1 MGLKHF
7 IGFICLILLSLSLY
21 SNSALASTLDTD
33 LDKGLNI
40 SLLSQDPDPTRPGD
54 ILEIRL
60 SVENTGYNDIENSYL
75 EIEPE
80 YPFKALAG
88 EKLVENMGT
97 LGKRSE
103 DERRKVVKFK
113 LGIENDVNKGEY
125 PLKVHFY
132 TTNNNN
138 EASIVREISIEI
150 DSESNAEIESISVE
164 KLVPGEKT
172 NLVFGIKNAGKSPL
186 KNAMFSWECANDVI
200 LPVGSS
206 NVRHINVIDVGKTA
220 NISFDVLT
228 NVNTKPGLYKLDMVL
243 TYDDIEK
250 LQTITQA
257 GTVENQKRK
266 EIKSKSGIY
275 IGGTTDFDI
284 AFMERSPTGHYSF
297 SISNIGNN
305 GANSVKI
312 SVPPQANWTVTD
324 GSNSVILGNMQKGDY
339 TNMDFNLQPT
349 STGQELPLK
358 FEISYTSSDGLRQV
372 QEKTLSLYSSPST
385 PSVNPSMGSQLPE
398 EESRSSSLS
407 SILWIIV
414 LALVLVG
421 AVGLFA
427 YKKHQKKLKEKNAE
441 GKDTDEKQI
450 EDAKTGE

>member
-7 IGFICLILLSLSLY
+7 IGFMCLILLSLSLY
-21 SNSALASTLDTD
+21 SYPALGSTLGAD
-33 LDKGLNI
+33 LDRGLNI
-40 SLLSQDPDPTRPGD
+40 SLLSQDPDPAKPGD

-60 SVENTGYNDIENSYL
+60 SVENTGYDDIENSYL
-75 EIEPE
+75 EIQPG
-80 YPFKALAG
+80 YPFKSLTG
-88 EKLVENMGT
+88 EKLVENIGT

-132 TTNNNN
+132 TTNNDN
-138 EASIVREISIEI
+138 EASIIREISIDI

-206 NVRHINVIDVGKTA
+206 NVRHINVIDVGKTV
-220 NISFDVLT
+220 NVSFNVLT
-228 NVNTKPGLYKLDMVL
+228 NVNTKPGLYKLDMLL
-243 TYDDIEK
+243 TYDDIEN

-284 AFMERSPTGHYSF
+284 AFMERSPTGHYTF

-312 SVPPQANWTVTD
+312 SVPPQANWTITD
-324 GSNSVILGNMQKGDY
+324 GSDSVILGNMQKGDY
-339 TNMDFNLQPT
+339 TNVDFNLEPV

-358 FEISYTSSDGLRQV
+358 FEISYTSSDGLRQI
-372 QEKTLSLYSSPST
+372 QEKTLPLYSSPSN
-385 PSVNPSMGSQLPE
+385 PSVNSQLSE
-398 EESRSSSLS
+398 EKSSPSLLS
-407 SILWIIV
+407 SILLISV
-414 LALVLVG
+414 LTIVLVG
-421 AVGLFA
+421 SVGLFA
-427 YKKHQKKLKEKNAE
+427 YKKYQKKQKEK
-441 GKDTDEKQI
+441 
-450 EDAKTGE
+450 KTGE

>member
-1 MGLKHF
+1 M
-7 IGFICLILLSLSLY
+7 
-21 SNSALASTLDTD
+21 TTD

-40 SLLSQDPDPTRPGD
+40 SLLSQNPDPTKPGD

-60 SVENTGYNDIENSYL
+60 SVENTGYNDIEDCYV
-75 EIEPE
+75 EIKPE
-80 YPFKALAG
+80 YPFRALNG
-88 EKLVENMGT
+88 EKLVEKIGT

-132 TTNNNN
+132 TTNNKD
-138 EASIVREISIEI
+138 EASLIREIPIDI
-150 DSESNAEIESISVE
+150 DSESNAEIEFISVE

-172 NLVFGIKNAGKSPL
+172 NLVFGIKNVGKSPL

-206 NVRHINVIDVGKTA
+206 NVKHINLIDIGKTV
-220 NISFDVLT
+220 NVSFNVLT
-228 NVNTKPGLYKLDMVL
+228 NVNTKPGLYKLDMLL

-250 LQTITQA
+250 LQTITEA

-284 AFMERSPTGHYSF
+284 AFMEKSPTGDYTF

-305 GANSVKI
+305 GANSVKV
-312 SVPPQANWTVTD
+312 SVPLQANWTVMD

-339 TNMDFNLQPT
+339 TNVDFSLEPI
-349 STGQELPLK
+349 STGQDLPIK

-372 QEKTLSLYSSPST
+372 QEKIMPLYASPSDMPADT
-385 PSVNPSMGSQLPE
+385 KLPE
-398 EESRSSSLS
+398 ENNESSLLS
-407 SILWIIV
+407 SKLWILI
-414 LALVLVG
+414 LVG
-421 AVGLFA
+421 AAGLFV
-427 YKKHQKKLKEKNAE
+427 YKKRQKKMKERDAE
-441 GKDTDEKQI
+441 RKETGEKQM
-450 EDAKTGE
+450 EE

>member
-407 SILWIIV
+407 SILWIVV

>member
-21 SNSALASTLDTD
+21 SNSALASTLGDD

-40 SLLSQDPDPTRPGD
+40 SLLSQDPDPTKPGD
-54 ILEIRL
+54 MLEIRL
-60 SVENTGYNDIENSYL
+60 SVENTGYNDIEDCYL

-80 YPFKALAG
+80 YPFRALTG
-88 EKLVENMGT
+88 EKLVENLGT

-113 LGIENDVNKGEY
+113 LGIESDVNKGTY

-132 TTNNNN
+132 TTDNNDK
-138 EASIVREISIEI
+138 ASLVREIQIDI

-172 NLVFGIKNAGKSPL
+172 NLVFGIKNVGKSPL
-186 KNAMFSWECANDVI
+186 KNAMFSWECTNDVI

-206 NVRHINVIDVGKTA
+206 NVRHINLIDIGKTV
-220 NISFDVLT
+220 NVSFDVLT
-228 NVNTKPGLYKLDMVL
+228 NVNTKPGLYKLDMLL

-250 LQTITQA
+250 LQTITEA

-284 AFMERSPTGHYSF
+284 AFTEKNLAGLYSF

-312 SVPPQANWTVTD
+312 SVPSQANWTVTD

-339 TNMDFNLQPT
+339 TNVDFNLQPI

-372 QEKTLSLYSSPST
+372 QEKTLSLYSSPFE
-385 PSVNPSMGSQLPE
+385 PSAVSKLPE
-398 EESRSSSLS
+398 EESGSSSSSSL
-407 SILWIIV
+407 LWIVV
-414 LALVLVG
+414 LALVLVLVG
-421 AVGLFA
+421 AVGFFA
-427 YKKHQKKLKEKNAE
+427 YKKHQKKMKEKNVE
-441 GKDTDEKQI
+441 GKETGEKLM
-450 EDAKTGE
+450 EETKTGE

>member
-1 MGLKHF
+1 MIK
-7 IGFICLILLSLSLY
+7 
-21 SNSALASTLDTD
+21 A
-33 LDKGLNI
+33 LNI
-40 SLLSQDPDPTRPGD
+40 SLLSQNPDPVKPGD
-54 ILEIRL
+54 ILEVRL
-60 SVENTGYNDIENSYL
+60 SVENTGYNDIEDCYV
-75 EIEPE
+75 EIKPE
-80 YPFKALAG
+80 YPFRALNG
-88 EKLVENMGT
+88 ERLVEKIGT

-132 TTNNNN
+132 TTNNKD
-138 EASIVREISIEI
+138 EASLIREIPIDI
-150 DSESNAEIESISVE
+150 DSESNAEIEFISVE

-172 NLVFGIKNAGKSPL
+172 NLVFGIKNVGKSPL

-206 NVRHINVIDVGKTA
+206 NVKHINLIDIGKTV
-220 NISFDVLT
+220 NVSFNVLT
-228 NVNTKPGLYKLDMVL
+228 NVNTKPGLYKLDMLL

-250 LQTITQA
+250 LQTITEA

-284 AFMERSPTGHYSF
+284 AFMEKSPTGDYTF

-305 GANSVKI
+305 GANSVKV
-312 SVPPQANWTVTD
+312 SVPLQANWTVMD

-339 TNMDFNLQPT
+339 TNVDFSLEPI
-349 STGQELPLK
+349 STGQDLPIK

-372 QEKTLSLYSSPST
+372 QEKIMPLYASPSDMPADT
-385 PSVNPSMGSQLPE
+385 KLPE
-398 EESRSSSLS
+398 ENNESSLLS
-407 SILWIIV
+407 SKLWILI
-414 LALVLVG
+414 LVG
-421 AVGLFA
+421 AAGLFV
-427 YKKHQKKLKEKNAE
+427 YKKRQKKMKERDAE
-441 GKDTDEKQI
+441 RKETGEKQM
-450 EDAKTGE
+450 EE